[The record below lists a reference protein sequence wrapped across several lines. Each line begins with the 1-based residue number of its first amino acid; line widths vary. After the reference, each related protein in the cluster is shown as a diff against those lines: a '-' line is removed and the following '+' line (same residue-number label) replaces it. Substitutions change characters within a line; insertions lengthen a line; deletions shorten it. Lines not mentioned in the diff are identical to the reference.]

1 MYARIASFEGGDVD
15 KVKEFGQG
23 QMAAGT
29 ALPAGAQRVQ
39 LLQDT
44 AANRRLF
51 IVWFD
56 TLANAEAAEAQFEAM
71 GDEVDESVRGTRTS
85 VARYEVV
92 LDGTP

>member
-1 MYARIASFEGGDVD
+1 MYARIATFEGGDVD
-15 KVKEFGQG
+15 KIKEFGQS
-23 QMAAGT
+23 QMSSGN
-29 ALPAGAQRVQ
+29 ALPAGAQRAQ

-44 AANRRLF
+44 AGNRRLF
-51 IVWFD
+51 IVYFD

-71 GDEVDESVRGTRTS
+71 GDQVDESVRGTRTS